1 MAMMATDF
9 LGDPSAG
16 RRSRM
21 VDSDSKKKTG
31 LKELAGIFLKLGVT
45 GFGGPAAHIAMMEG
59 EIVRRRRWI
68 TREYFL
74 DLVGA
79 TNLIPGPNSTEMA
92 IHIGY
97 VRAGWSGL
105 AVAGISFIL
114 PAVVITAAFAW
125 AYVKFGS
132 LPTIIPFFYGIK
144 PAVLAVIFFAVWRL
158 GRTAV
163 KSWRLFVIGL
173 FVTLASLLKMNE
185 VAVLLL
191 GGVIGMFWLRLP
203 PRRGYPL
210 LLEITAGMSTAIG
223 TIFHN
228 TGTSWGMVS
237 RMAIGFSGPIGFSLL
252 KLGLFFLKVGAVLF
266 GSGYVLVAFLEGGL
280 VHDYGWLTQQQLLDA
295 IAIGQFTPGP
305 VLSAATFIGYLILGV
320 PGAVVS
326 TVAIFLPSFFFVA
339 ALSPIVP
346 RLRQSAWASAFL
358 DAVNVGSVALML
370 AVVVKLSQTTL
381 SGLPA
386 WLIALAALGVS
397 FQWKVN
403 ATWLILGG
411 AAVGWVLSVFG
422 YI

>member
-1 MAMMATDF
+1 MVNS
-9 LGDPSAG
+9 DP
-16 RRSRM
+16 
-21 VDSDSKKKTG
+21 KTNTP
-31 LKELAGIFLKLGVT
+31 LEELAGLFLKLGVI
-45 GFGGPAAHIAMMEG
+45 GFGGPAAHIAMME
-59 EIVRRRRWI
+59 EEMVRRRKWI

-97 VRAGWSGL
+97 IRAGWSGL

-125 AYVKFGS
+125 AYMKFGS
-132 LPTIIPFFYGIK
+132 LPNIIPFFYGIK
-144 PAVLAVIFFAVWRL
+144 PAVLAVILFAVWRL

-163 KSWRLFVIGL
+163 KSWRLLAIGL
-173 FVTLASLLKMNE
+173 SVTLASLLKMNE

-203 PRRGYPL
+203 PREGTPSI
-210 LLEITAGMSTAIG
+210 LEIAAGISTAIG
-223 TIFHN
+223 AILHHVRMSWGSV
-228 TGTSWGMVS
+228 TGTAAMV
-237 RMAIGFSGPIGFSLL
+237 AVGLSGPIGFSLL

-305 VLSAATFIGYLILGV
+305 VLSAATFIGYVISGIR
-320 PGAVVS
+320 GAVVS

-339 ALSPIVP
+339 ALNPIVP
-346 RLRQSAWASAFL
+346 RLRRSSWTSAFL
-358 DAVNVGSVALML
+358 DAVNVSSVALML
-370 AVVVKLSQTTL
+370 AVVVKLGQTTL
-381 SGLPA
+381 AGFPA

-397 FQWKVN
+397 FRWKVN
-403 ATWLILGG
+403 GTWLILGG
-411 AAVGWVLSVFG
+411 AAVGWLLSVLG
-422 YI
+422 YV

>member
-1 MAMMATDF
+1 
-9 LGDPSAG
+9 
-16 RRSRM
+16 
-21 VDSDSKKKTG
+21 
-31 LKELAGIFLKLGVT
+31 
-45 GFGGPAAHIAMMEG
+45 
-59 EIVRRRRWI
+59 
-68 TREYFL
+68 
-74 DLVGA
+74 
-79 TNLIPGPNSTEMA
+79 MA

-97 VRAGWSGL
+97 IRAGWSGL

-132 LPTIIPFFYGIK
+132 LPNIIPFFYGIK

-163 KSWRLFVIGL
+163 KSWRLLVIGL

-203 PRRGYPL
+203 PRGGTPL
-210 LLEITAGMSTAIG
+210 VLEITAGISAAVGAIL
-223 TIFHN
+223 HN
-228 TGTSWGMVS
+228 VRMSWGSVAGTAAM
-237 RMAIGFSGPIGFSLL
+237 MAVGFSGPIGFSLL

-280 VHDYGWLTQQQLLDA
+280 VHDYGWLSQQQLLDA

-305 VLSAATFIGYLILGV
+305 VLSAATFIGYVISGV

-339 ALSPIVP
+339 ALNPIVP
-346 RLRQSAWASAFL
+346 RLRRSPWTSAFL
-358 DAVNVGSVALML
+358 DAVNVSSVALML
-370 AVVVKLSQTTL
+370 AVIVKLGQTTL
-381 SGLPA
+381 TGFPA

-397 FQWKVN
+397 FRWKVN

-411 AAVGWVLSVFG
+411 AAVGWVLSVLG
-422 YI
+422 YV

>member
-1 MAMMATDF
+1 
-9 LGDPSAG
+9 
-16 RRSRM
+16 M
-21 VDSDSKKKTG
+21 VNTDSKKNTR
-31 LKELAGIFLKLGVT
+31 LKELARIFLKLGMI
-45 GFGGPAAHIAMMEG
+45 GFGGPAAHIAMMEE
-59 EIVRRRRWI
+59 EIVRRRKWI

-97 VRAGWSGL
+97 IRAGWSGL

-114 PAVVITAAFAW
+114 PAVLITAAFAW

-132 LPTIIPFFYGIK
+132 LPKIIPFFNGIK
-144 PAVLAVIFFAVWRL
+144 PAVLAVIFFAIWRL

-163 KSWRLFVIGL
+163 KSWRLLVIGL

-191 GGVIGMFWLRLP
+191 GAVIGMFWLRLP
-203 PRRGYPL
+203 PRGGTPL
-210 LLEITAGMSTAIG
+210 VLGITAGVSTAIG
-223 TIFHN
+223 AILHN
-228 TGTSWGMVS
+228 VRISWGAVAM
-237 RMAIGFSGPIGFSLL
+237 MAVGFSEPIGFSLL

-280 VHDYGWLTQQQLLDA
+280 VHDYGWLSQQQLLDA

-305 VLSAATFIGYLILGV
+305 VLSAATFIGYVISGV

-339 ALSPIVP
+339 ALNPIVP
-346 RLRQSAWASAFL
+346 RLRQSPWASAFL
-358 DAVNVGSVALML
+358 DAANISSVALML
-370 AVVVKLSQTTL
+370 AVIVKLGQTTL
-381 SGLPA
+381 TGLPA
-386 WLIALAALGVS
+386 WLITMAALGVS
-397 FQWKVN
+397 FRWKVN

-411 AAVGWVLSVFG
+411 ATVGWILSVLG
-422 YI
+422 YV

>member
-1 MAMMATDF
+1 MVNSD
-9 LGDPSAG
+9 LKKSA
-16 RRSRM
+16 R
-21 VDSDSKKKTG
+21 
-31 LKELAGIFLKLGVT
+31 LKELAGIFLKLGT
-45 GFGGPAAHIAMMEG
+45 IGFGGPAAHIAMME
-59 EIVRRRRWI
+59 EEVVRRRKWI

-97 VRAGWSGL
+97 IRTGWAGL

-114 PAVVITAAFAW
+114 PAVLITATFAW

-132 LPTIIPFFYGIK
+132 LPKIIPFFYGIK

-163 KSWRLFVIGL
+163 KNWRLLVIGL
-173 FVTLASLLKMNE
+173 GVTLASLLKMNE
-185 VAVLLL
+185 IAVLLL
-191 GGVIGMFWLRLP
+191 GAVIGMFWLRWP
-203 PRRGYPL
+203 PRGRPPVV
-210 LLEITAGMSTAIG
+210 LEVIAGVSTAMGAILSHVR
-223 TIFHN
+223 I
-228 TGTSWGMVS
+228 SWGAVAMV
-237 RMAIGFSGPIGFSLL
+237 AAGFGGPIGLSLL

-280 VHDYGWLTQQQLLDA
+280 VHDYGWLSQQQLLDA

-305 VLSAATFIGYLILGV
+305 VLSAATFIGYMISGV

-339 ALSPIVP
+339 ALNPIVP
-346 RLRQSAWASAFL
+346 RLRQSPWASAFL
-358 DAVNVGSVALML
+358 DAVNVSSVALML
-370 AVVVKLSQTTL
+370 AVVVKLGQTTL
-381 SGLPA
+381 TGFPA
-386 WLIALAALGVS
+386 WLIAIAALVVS
-397 FQWKVN
+397 FWWKVN

-411 AAVGWVLSVFG
+411 AAVGWVLSILG
-422 YI
+422 YV

>member
-1 MAMMATDF
+1 MANQD
-9 LGDPSAG
+9 L
-16 RRSRM
+16 
-21 VDSDSKKKTG
+21 KKSTR
-31 LKELAGIFLKLGVT
+31 LKELAGIFLKLGT
-45 GFGGPAAHIAMMEG
+45 IGFGGPAAHIAMMEE
-59 EIVRRRRWI
+59 EIVHRRKWI

-97 VRAGWSGL
+97 IRAGWSGL

-114 PAVVITAAFAW
+114 PAVLITAAFAW

-132 LPTIIPFFYGIK
+132 LPKVIPFFYGIK

-163 KSWRLFVIGL
+163 KSWRLLVIGL
-173 FVTLASLLKMNE
+173 FVTLGSLLKMNE

-191 GGVIGMFWLRLP
+191 GGVIGMFWLRFP
-203 PRRGYPL
+203 PQRGNPL
-210 LLEITAGMSTAIG
+210 VLEITAAISAAIG
-223 TIFHN
+223 TILHHVRM
-228 TGTSWGMVS
+228 SWGSVAGTAAM
-237 RMAIGFSGPIGFSLL
+237 MAVGFSGTIGFSLL

-280 VHDYGWLTQQQLLDA
+280 VHDYGWLSQQQLLDA

-305 VLSAATFIGYLILGV
+305 VLSAATFIGYVISGV

-339 ALSPIVP
+339 VLNPIVP
-346 RLRQSAWASAFL
+346 HLRRSRWTAAFL
-358 DAVNVGSVALML
+358 DAVNVSSVALML
-370 AVVVKLSQTTL
+370 AVVVKLGQTTL
-381 SGLPA
+381 TGFPA
-386 WLIALAALGVS
+386 GLIAAAALGVS
-397 FQWKVN
+397 FRWKVN

-411 AAVGWVLSVFG
+411 AAVGWVLSLLG
-422 YI
+422 YV

>member
-1 MAMMATDF
+1 MVNK
-9 LGDPSAG
+9 DP
-16 RRSRM
+16 RKNTR
-21 VDSDSKKKTG
+21 
-31 LKELAGIFLKLGVT
+31 LKELAGIFLKLGII
-45 GFGGPAAHIAMMEG
+45 GFGGPAAHIAMMEE
-59 EIVRRRRWI
+59 EIVPRRKWI

-97 VRAGWSGL
+97 IRAGWSGL

-114 PAVVITAAFAW
+114 PAVMITAAFAW

-132 LPTIIPFFYGIK
+132 LPNIIPFFYGIK

-163 KSWRLFVIGL
+163 KSWRLLVIGL

-203 PRRGYPL
+203 PRRGTPL
-210 LLEITAGMSTAIG
+210 VLEIIAGISTAVGAIL
-223 TIFHN
+223 HHVRM
-228 TGTSWGMVS
+228 SWGSVTGAAAMV
-237 RMAIGFSGPIGFSLL
+237 AVGFSGPIGFSLL

-280 VHDYGWLTQQQLLDA
+280 VHDYGWLSQQQLLDA

-305 VLSAATFIGYLILGV
+305 VLSAATFIGYVISGV

-339 ALSPIVP
+339 ALNPIVP
-346 RLRQSAWASAFL
+346 RLRRSPWTSAFL
-358 DAVNVGSVALML
+358 DAVNVSSVALML
-370 AVVVKLSQTTL
+370 AVVVKLGQTTL
-381 SGLPA
+381 TGFPA
-386 WLIALAALGVS
+386 GLIAAAALGVS
-397 FQWKVN
+397 FRWKVN

-411 AAVGWVLSVFG
+411 AAVGWVLSLVG
-422 YI
+422 YV

>member
-1 MAMMATDF
+1 MVNTD
-9 LGDPSAG
+9 P
-16 RRSRM
+16 
-21 VDSDSKKKTG
+21 KKNTR
-31 LKELAGIFLKLGVT
+31 LKELTRIFLKLGII
-45 GFGGPAAHIAMMEG
+45 GFGGPAAHIAMMEE
-59 EIVRRRRWI
+59 EIVRRRKWI

-97 VRAGWSGL
+97 IRAGWSGL

-114 PAVVITAAFAW
+114 PAVLITAAFAW

-132 LPTIIPFFYGIK
+132 LPKVIPFFYGIK
-144 PAVLAVIFFAVWRL
+144 PAVLAVIFFAIWRL

-163 KSWRLFVIGL
+163 KSWRLLVIGL
-173 FVTLASLLKMNE
+173 CVTLASLLKINE

-191 GGVIGMFWLRLP
+191 GAVIGMFWLRLP
-203 PRRGYPL
+203 PRRGTPL
-210 LLEITAGMSTAIG
+210 VLEITAGVSAAMGA
-223 TIFHN
+223 IFHN
-228 TGTSWGMVS
+228 VRISWGTVAV
-237 RMAIGFSGPIGFSLL
+237 MAVGFSGPIGFSLL

-280 VHDYGWLTQQQLLDA
+280 VNDYGWLSQQQLLDA

-305 VLSAATFIGYLILGV
+305 VLSAATFIGYVISGV

-339 ALSPIVP
+339 ALNPIVP
-346 RLRQSAWASAFL
+346 RLRQSPWASAFL
-358 DAVNVGSVALML
+358 DAANISSVALML
-370 AVVVKLSQTTL
+370 AVIVKLGQTTL
-381 SGLPA
+381 TGLPA
-386 WLIALAALGVS
+386 WLITMAALGVS
-397 FQWKVN
+397 FRWKVN

-411 AAVGWVLSVFG
+411 ATVGWILSVLG
-422 YI
+422 YV

>member
-1 MAMMATDF
+1 MVNKD
-9 LGDPSAG
+9 
-16 RRSRM
+16 SR
-21 VDSDSKKKTG
+21 KNTR
-31 LKELAGIFLKLGVT
+31 LKELAGIFLKLGII
-45 GFGGPAAHIAMMEG
+45 GFGGPAAHIAMMEE
-59 EIVRRRRWI
+59 EIVRRRKWI

-97 VRAGWSGL
+97 IRAGWSGL

-114 PAVVITAAFAW
+114 PAVMITAAFAW

-132 LPTIIPFFYGIK
+132 LPNIIPFFYGIK

-163 KSWRLFVIGL
+163 KSWRLLVIGL

-191 GGVIGMFWLRLP
+191 GGVIGMFWLRVP
-203 PRRGYPL
+203 PRGGTPSV
-210 LLEITAGMSTAIG
+210 LEITAGISAAVG
-223 TIFHN
+223 ALLHN
-228 TGTSWGMVS
+228 VRMSWGSVAGAAAMTAV
-237 RMAIGFSGPIGFSLL
+237 GFSGPIGFSLL

-280 VHDYGWLTQQQLLDA
+280 VHDYGWLSQQQLLDA

-305 VLSAATFIGYLILGV
+305 VLSAATFIGYVISGV

-339 ALSPIVP
+339 ALNPIVP
-346 RLRQSAWASAFL
+346 RLRQSPWTSAFL
-358 DAVNVGSVALML
+358 DAVNVSSVALML
-370 AVVVKLSQTTL
+370 AVIVKLGQTTL
-381 SGLPA
+381 TGFPA

-397 FQWKVN
+397 FRWKVN

-411 AAVGWVLSVFG
+411 AAVGWVLSVLG
-422 YI
+422 YT

>member
-1 MAMMATDF
+1 MVNK
-9 LGDPSAG
+9 DP
-16 RRSRM
+16 RKNTR
-21 VDSDSKKKTG
+21 
-31 LKELAGIFLKLGVT
+31 LKELAGIFLKLGII
-45 GFGGPAAHIAMMEG
+45 GFGGPAAHIAMMEE
-59 EIVRRRRWI
+59 EIVRRREWI

-97 VRAGWSGL
+97 IRAGWSGL

-114 PAVVITAAFAW
+114 PAVMITAAFAW

-132 LPTIIPFFYGIK
+132 LPNIIPFFYGIK

-163 KSWRLFVIGL
+163 KSWRLLVIGL
-173 FVTLASLLKMNE
+173 FVTLASLLMINE

-191 GGVIGMFWLRLP
+191 GGVIGMFWLRLL
-203 PRRGYPL
+203 PRRGTPL
-210 LLEITAGMSTAIG
+210 VLEITAGISAAVG
-223 TIFHN
+223 ALFHN
-228 TGTSWGMVS
+228 VRMSWGSVAGTAAM
-237 RMAIGFSGPIGFSLL
+237 MAVGFSGPIGFSLL

-280 VHDYGWLTQQQLLDA
+280 VHDYGWLSQQQLLDA

-305 VLSAATFIGYLILGV
+305 VLSAATFIGYVISGV

-339 ALSPIVP
+339 ALNPIVP
-346 RLRQSAWASAFL
+346 RLRRSPWTSAFL
-358 DAVNVGSVALML
+358 DAVNVSSVALML
-370 AVVVKLSQTTL
+370 AVVVKLGQTTL
-381 SGLPA
+381 TGFPA
-386 WLIALAALGVS
+386 GLIAAAALGVS
-397 FQWKVN
+397 FRWKVN

-411 AAVGWVLSVFG
+411 AAVGWVLSLVG
-422 YI
+422 YV

>member
-1 MAMMATDF
+1 MVNTD
-9 LGDPSAG
+9 P
-16 RRSRM
+16 
-21 VDSDSKKKTG
+21 KKNTR
-31 LKELAGIFLKLGVT
+31 LKELTRIFLKLGII
-45 GFGGPAAHIAMMEG
+45 GFGGPAAHIAMMEE
-59 EIVRRRRWI
+59 EIVRRRKWI

-97 VRAGWSGL
+97 IRAGWSGL

-114 PAVVITAAFAW
+114 PAVLITAAFAW

-132 LPTIIPFFYGIK
+132 LPKVIPFFYGIK
-144 PAVLAVIFFAVWRL
+144 PAVLAVIFFAIWRL

-163 KSWRLFVIGL
+163 KSWRLLVIGL
-173 FVTLASLLKMNE
+173 CVTLASLLKINE

-191 GGVIGMFWLRLP
+191 GAVIGMFWLRLP
-203 PRRGYPL
+203 PRRGTPL
-210 LLEITAGMSTAIG
+210 VLEVTAGVSAAMGA
-223 TIFHN
+223 IFHN
-228 TGTSWGMVS
+228 VRISWGTVAV
-237 RMAIGFSGPIGFSLL
+237 MAVGFSGPIGFSLL

-280 VHDYGWLTQQQLLDA
+280 VHDYGWLSQQQLLDA

-305 VLSAATFIGYLILGV
+305 VLSAATFIGYVISGV

-339 ALSPIVP
+339 ALNPIVP
-346 RLRQSAWASAFL
+346 RLRQSPWASAFL
-358 DAVNVGSVALML
+358 DAANISSVALML
-370 AVVVKLSQTTL
+370 AVIVKLGQTTL
-381 SGLPA
+381 TGLPA
-386 WLIALAALGVS
+386 WLITMAALGVS
-397 FQWKVN
+397 FRWKVN

-411 AAVGWVLSVFG
+411 ATVGWILSVLG
-422 YI
+422 YV